1 MGRVAFFGV
10 VALVAVVLSSG
21 CMFGGVYSKQDYGPQ
36 VMMPP
41 SDASVAEL
49 IKRYGAP
56 DEQIDSGDAKV
67 FVYRKLE
74 GMQVLGVFGTVKK
87 TDLIFVARGGKIVD
101 NATVPRGEALTILG
115 IFAAPV
121 YGPGVVNQE

>member
-1 MGRVAFFGV
+1 MGKVAFFGV
-10 VALVAVVLSSG
+10 VALVALVLSAG
-21 CMFGGVYSKQDYGPQ
+21 CTFGGVYSKQDYGPQ

-56 DEQIDSGDAKV
+56 DEKIDAGDTTI

-74 GMQVLGVFGTVKK
+74 GMQVLGIFGQIKK
-87 TDLIFVARGGKIVD
+87 TDMVFVARGGKIVD
-101 NATVPRGEALTILG
+101 NATVPKGEALTILG
-115 IFAAPV
+115 IFAAPI